1 MPSAN
6 VHLNGRRLRAV
17 ILDYG
22 EVLSFPPPRE
32 STDAMAELFHV
43 SREKFR
49 EFYYA
54 ERNPY
59 DRGAITA
66 ERYWQAIARDAGLA
80 LSTQQIEWLRRTDVE
95 MWSHVNPAMLD
106 WARRLRNQGVQTA
119 VLSNM
124 HADMAKSVR
133 EQFGWIA
140 DFQCFA
146 LSAELGMAK
155 PDPQIFQHC
164 LDCLKVRAEEALFI
178 DDKEQHTRAA
188 EAMGIAGICA
198 GSPEEIRTKLKAG
211 GWDGPL

>member
-80 LSTQQIEWLRRTDVE
+80 LSTAAVATFG
-95 MWSHVNPAMLD
+95 
-106 WARRLRNQGVQTA
+106 GV
-119 VLSNM
+119 
-124 HADMAKSVR
+124 
-133 EQFGWIA
+133 
-140 DFQCFA
+140 
-146 LSAELGMAK
+146 
-155 PDPQIFQHC
+155 
-164 LDCLKVRAEEALFI
+164 ALFAI
-178 DDKEQHTRAA
+178 LRGRIGGIYGRNLIESFAKIALASAVMGAAVWLSSHGMEGWLGVGRFARLFDLAVSIPLGLVVFYGACRLLRVSELDLATRAL
-188 EAMGIAGICA
+188 AGHRPA
-198 GSPEEIRTKLKAG
+198 SQ
-211 GWDGPL
+211 